1 MPFLIE
7 PDRLVVNEVRIP
19 LPGWPEA
26 LDDLR
31 VAVLTDIHAGSPH
44 IDLEKLDRIVATVNR
59 EEADLVV
66 LLGDYLIRGVLG
78 GRFIEPEAIAAR
90 LSALRARLSV
100 VSVLGNHE
108 WWFHGD
114 RVRRAFLAEGMVV
127 LEDEVLRIKV
137 KERGLW
143 IAGLADEWTRGA
155 DLEGTLRRVTDDEPV
170 MALTHNPDLFPRVP
184 PRVTLTLAGHTH
196 GGQVRLPFIGS
207 PIVPSAYGQ
216 RYARGHIE
224 EGGRHLFVSVG
235 IGTSILPVRFGV
247 PPEISLLRI
256 SRLRLP

>member
-1 MPFLIE
+1 LLSVAAALGVYASLIE

-66 LLGDYLIRGVLG
+66 LLGDYVIRGVLG
-78 GRFIEPEAIAAR
+78 GR
-90 LSALRARLSV
+90 
-100 VSVLGNHE
+100 
-108 WWFHGD
+108 
-114 RVRRAFLAEGMVV
+114 
-127 LEDEVLRIKV
+127 
-137 KERGLW
+137 
-143 IAGLADEWTRGA
+143 
-155 DLEGTLRRVTDDEPV
+155 
-170 MALTHNPDLFPRVP
+170 
-184 PRVTLTLAGHTH
+184 
-196 GGQVRLPFIGS
+196 
-207 PIVPSAYGQ
+207 
-216 RYARGHIE
+216 
-224 EGGRHLFVSVG
+224 EGGRRLFVSVG

-256 SRLRLP
+256 SRRRLP